1 MSLSGIEDDP
11 KPVPGPATKKAKTA
25 MHTDVGGAL
34 AAILDP
40 FVTGPTFMVW
50 SDECV
55 IDSEVN
61 HETKT

>member
-1 MSLSGIEDDP
+1 M
-11 KPVPGPATKKAKTA
+11 PGPATKKAKTA
-25 MHTDVGGAL
+25 MHTDVDGAL
-34 AAILDP
+34 AAILYP

-61 HETKT
+61 HETKSKRNEK